1 MNSLKEIALKDI
13 SLSKLNSR
21 RHFNEQ
27 KMQELANS
35 IKEKGIIEPVIVRL
49 VNGKHE
55 IVCGERRFKASQ
67 KAGLKNIPAII
78 RELTD
83 VQVLELQI
91 IENLQRDDLNPIEEA
106 QGFKALLD
114 KCKYTQEALAKKIG
128 KSQGFIAARMALLN
142 IRDDYQKDIISG
154 ILSPGHLKYLMVLTG
169 CDRILDGIRIE
180 MKPYEQISVK
190 EFKAAVERVIE
201 RRARSLAMAE
211 FNTKNC
217 KNCSFRRTVTRYG
230 YKTIKCFRPE
240 CFSKKQRAALKAKK
254 ERLKDNVKKGKVID
268 KSMMKHVESLEQAGI
283 LFDKK
288 ICKGCVKKK
297 IGYRAGWNGK
307 KVRIEVCTDKEC
319 FKKKQEAAKT
329 AQEKKKTEEF
339 KKRVEFIKRKA
350 MRAKGHRSFWV
361 AVLADKIYGGYYSD
375 KENALIMAYKL
386 DKNKIKTRKAAID
399 YFTSNKKLD
408 LEEMFRFITY
418 WDD

>member
-1 MNSLKEIALKDI
+1 M
-13 SLSKLNSR
+13 
-21 RHFNEQ
+21 
-27 KMQELANS
+27 
-35 IKEKGIIEPVIVRL
+35 
-49 VNGKHE
+49 
-55 IVCGERRFKASQ
+55 CGERRLKASQ
-67 KAGLKNIPAII
+67 KAGLKNIPVII

-154 ILSPGHLKYLMVLTG
+154 ILSPGHLKYLMALTG
-169 CDRILDGIRIE
+169 CNRILDGVRIE
-180 MKPYEQISVK
+180 MKPYEQISVR

-201 RRARSLAMAE
+201 RRARSLAEAE
-211 FNTKNC
+211 FNTKDC
-217 KNCSFRRTVTRYG
+217 KNCSFRRTATRYG

-240 CFSKKQRAALKAKK
+240 CYSKKQRAAFKAKK
-254 ERLKDNVKKGKVID
+254 ERIKDNVKKGKVID
-268 KSMMKHVESLEQAGI
+268 ESMMKHVESFEQHGV

-288 ICKGCVKKK
+288 TCKGCAKKK
-297 IGYRAGWNGK
+297 IGYAAEWNNK
-307 KVRIEVCTDKEC
+307 KTRIEVCTDKEC
-319 FKKKQEAAKT
+319 FKKKNEAAKA
-329 AQEKKKTEEF
+329 AQEKEKAEKF
-339 KKRVEFIKRKA
+339 KKKVEFVKGKA
-350 MRAKGHRSFWV
+350 ARAKGHRSFWI
-361 AVLADKIYGGYYSD
+361 AVLADEVHGGYYND

-408 LEEMFRFITY
+408 LEEMFRFATY
-418 WDD
+418 WDN